1 MAGFSPDDG
10 RQKKRFLEVVLL
22 LTANLRDELEGIKA
36 LHSCLVREREILCG
50 SSPQDLIQSN
60 RDKEQILAALEAT
73 RSLRTPI
80 LAELSALSGIPAD
93 RMSVPLLAS
102 LVPGPARRELTTL
115 RQVLT
120 LLAGKIQTLNARN
133 RGLIENSRQ
142 YVKSWLNFLL
152 NTVSSAP
159 CYAKSG
165 LVPQTELKGRFFR
178 MEG

>member
-1 MAGFSPDDG
+1 MTGLSPDDA
-10 RQKKRFLEVVLL
+10 RQKKRLLEVVPLL
-22 LTANLRDELEGIKA
+22 ISNLRDEVERIKA

-50 SSPQDLIQSN
+50 RSPQDLLQSN
-60 RDKEQILAALEAT
+60 REKERLLADLEAA
-73 RSLRTPI
+73 RSLRSPI
-80 LAELSALSGIPAD
+80 LTELSDLSGIPSD
-93 RMSVPLLAS
+93 RMSVPMLIS
-102 LVPGPARRELTTL
+102 LVSGPARRELTTL

-178 MEG
+178 TEG